1 MLGNLVGTRGWL
13 AGLLVLASCAHNVPQ
28 DSNTGEDGK
37 EKAAKPITLENGEGR
52 ATGIVTYP
60 GGDRVDWKLIELP
73 DKQHGKLDI
82 QLAWTP
88 PRPGL
93 QLAFDVFD
101 EWNRPIVQ
109 SQKTAKKRAKGRT
122 RSATVDDAKGK
133 YLVRVYA
140 VGRGDAG
147 KYRLTVDFKE
157 TTAGPAF
164 DPLKLDIPDPPKLA
178 AVPEAE
184 VPCDEFQFDPK
195 NPACKA
201 VCPQANAPPG
211 WPACKDKCP
220 APPDVN
226 VAACQLTMACP
237 NPPDRRVKSC
247 VADKLHKW
255 PNCPDPRNPDPN
267 NPNCDGITIPPV
279 IGRIVNS
286 QVQGS
291 EMIVTIAAGSN
302 SGVAPNW
309 TAHVLTGS
317 SGVTPLPGGD
327 IKVIRVD
334 KQVTIGKTKLTQDQ
348 LLNNPRAKLAAP

>member
-1 MLGNLVGTRGWL
+1 MLGNLVGTRGCL
-13 AGLLVLASCAHNVPQ
+13 ATLLVLASCAHNVPQ

-37 EKAAKPITLENGEGR
+37 EKGAKPVTLENGEGR

-73 DKQHGKLDI
+73 DKQRGKLEI

-109 SQKTAKKRAKGRT
+109 SEKTSKKRSKGRT
-122 RSATVDDAKGK
+122 RSATVDDARGK

-157 TTAGPAF
+157 ATAGPAF

-184 VPCDEFQFDPK
+184 IPCDEFQFDPK

-220 APPDVN
+220 NPPDVN
-226 VAACQLTMACP
+226 LPACQAQMPCP

-247 VADKLHKW
+247 VADKAHKW
-255 PNCPDPRNPDPN
+255 PKCPDPRNPDPN
-267 NPNCDGITIPPV
+267 NPNCDDIKIPPV
-279 IGRIVNS
+279 VTRIINS
-286 QVQGS
+286 SIQGS
-291 EMIVTIAAGSN
+291 EVIVTIGAGQN
-302 SGVAPNW
+302 SGIAANW
-309 TAHVLTGS
+309 TAHVLSGGS
-317 SGVTPLPGGD
+317 DQPLAGGD

-334 KQVTIGKTKLTQDQ
+334 KAVTVGKVKLTADQ
-348 LLNNPRAKLAAP
+348 LLANPRVRLAAP